1 MRIKHFILKE
11 NKMTEV
17 VKVRKK
23 VIREKA
29 VVAIYQYL
37 MKPNDRTDVIDNLVN
52 DPSFKNKETEMNES
66 LKLVEKTLDNFRDYQ
81 ILINQNLKKGWTI
94 KRLSKMELAIMLIAV
109 CEMVNEYTPRN
120 IALNEAIVLAKK
132 YCDDES
138 YKFINGVLNKIEQ
151 Q

>member
-1 MRIKHFILKE
+1 
-11 NKMTEV
+11 MTEV

-23 VIREKA
+23 IIREKA

-37 MKPNDRTDVIDNLVN
+37 MKPNDRTDVIANLVN
-52 DPSFKNKETEMNES
+52 DPSFKNKDSEMNES

-81 ILINQNLKKGWTI
+81 VLINQNLKKGWTI

-109 CEMVNEYTPRN
+109 CEMVNDYTPRN
-120 IALNEAIVLAKK
+120 VALNEAIVLAKK

-151 Q
+151 QQ

>member
-1 MRIKHFILKE
+1 
-11 NKMTEV
+11 MTEV

-29 VVAIYQYL
+29 VIAIYQYL
-37 MKPNDRTDVIDNLVN
+37 MKPNERADVIDNLVN

-81 ILINQNLKKGWTI
+81 ILINKNLKKGWTI

-132 YCDDES
+132 YCDDDS
-138 YKFINGVLNKIEQ
+138 FKFINGVLNKIEQ
-151 Q
+151 

>member
-1 MRIKHFILKE
+1 
-11 NKMTEV
+11 MTEV

-29 VVAIYQYL
+29 VIAIYQYL
-37 MKPNDRTDVIDNLVN
+37 MKPNERADVIDNLVN

-66 LKLVEKTLDNFRDYQ
+66 MKLVEKTLDNFRDYQ
-81 ILINQNLKKGWTI
+81 ILINKNLKKGWTI

-132 YCDDES
+132 YCDDDS
-138 YKFINGVLNKIEQ
+138 FKFINGVLNKIEQ
-151 Q
+151 